1 MYVSEEYDNEVV
13 AYPEPTPA
21 GSPVET
27 ITDGVNTPWGLCV
40 DQNENLYS
48 VNQTG
53 TVTEYPYDSITPSAT
68 YSQDLGRPLYC
79 VVDRH
84 GDLFVGNG
92 NGSSSN
98 GGTIVEY
105 KAGSTQADRI
115 LQTPGTEVDG
125 MDFDAR
131 GNLYAAYR
139 GGSGKQGTSIEE
151 FAPRS
156 RTGTILGMQLNQPQG
171 LIVDGKGNI
180 VVVNEKSPGDN
191 YLDVFAPGTK
201 RPSLRF
207 RQPKGGYPIEIAITE
222 DGGSLFTTTFNT
234 GGVYE
239 VPYPLRK
246 GLTWTQL
253 QDDPYGLQQGI
264 ALSNG
269 QVF

>member
-27 ITDGVNTPWGLCV
+27 ITDGVSAPWGLCV

-48 VNQTG
+48 VNQAG
-53 TVTEYPYDSITPSAT
+53 TVTEYPYGSISPTVT

-84 GDLFVGNG
+84 DDLFVGNG
-92 NGSSSN
+92 NGGAN

-105 KAGSTQADRI
+105 KAGSTNAHRV

-125 MDFDAR
+125 MDFDPQ

-139 GGSGKQGTSIEE
+139 GGIGKQGTSIEK

-156 RTGTILGMQLNQPQG
+156 GSGTILGMQLNQPQG
-171 LIVDGKGNI
+171 LIVDDKGNI

-191 YLDVFAPGTK
+191 YLDVFAPGAK
-201 RPSLRF
+201 RPNLRF
-207 RQPKGGYPIEIAITE
+207 RQPKGGYPIQIAITE
-222 DGGSLFTTTFNT
+222 DESSLFTTTFNN
-234 GGVYE
+234 GRVYE
-239 VPYPLRK
+239 IPYPLGK
-246 GLTWTQL
+246 GLTWTLL